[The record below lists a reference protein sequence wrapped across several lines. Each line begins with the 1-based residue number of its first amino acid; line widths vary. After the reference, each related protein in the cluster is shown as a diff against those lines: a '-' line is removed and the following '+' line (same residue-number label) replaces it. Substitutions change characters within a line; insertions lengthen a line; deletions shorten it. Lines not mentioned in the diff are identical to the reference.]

1 MYELP
6 LIASPRAASFV
17 LLDDDALLA
26 DPIIRG
32 PGWQLFGEDS
42 TWLVRIAPKLVNPA
56 ASYADARRRIGQLA
70 RRVGPR
76 PLVVDLAHAPR
87 LAGSGVRELIAR
99 LFCDL
104 ERRGL
109 PFAVIVGHDL
119 VQAVRV
125 HGLLVHTAPTTGR
138 CVTTLA
144 DARRWL
150 VAAQPS

>member
-1 MYELP
+1 MYEPP
-6 LIASPRAASFV
+6 LAAPTRAASFV
-17 LLDDDALLA
+17 LLDADALLV

-42 TWLVRIAPKLVNPA
+42 AWLVRIAPKLVNPA
-56 ASYADARRRIGQLA
+56 ASYADARRRIGQLG

-76 PLVVDLAHAPR
+76 PLVIDLAHAPR
-87 LAGSGVRELIAR
+87 LAGNGVRELIAR

-109 PFAVIVGHDL
+109 PFAVVVGHDV

-125 HGLLVHTAPTTGR
+125 FGLLVHTAPTTGR
-138 CVTTLA
+138 CVGTLA
-144 DARRWL
+144 EARRWL
-150 VAAQPS
+150 DAAQPG